1 MLLMIP
7 FFAFLM
13 GLILGYAPVRA
24 CRSDVTWG
32 YAGLLVAL
40 GGLLLFKEVT
50 VPGLDGVIYTL
61 VGLFVVT
68 PSLIATLIG
77 AGVANLRPR
86 EMC

>member
-1 MLLMIP
+1 MLMMIP
-7 FFAFLM
+7 FIAFFT
-13 GLILGYAPVRA
+13 GLLIGYAPVRA

-32 YAGLLVAL
+32 FAGLLTAL
-40 GGLLLFKEVT
+40 GGWILFKEIT

-61 VGLFVVT
+61 VGLFVIA
-68 PSLIATLIG
+68 PSLIATGIG